1 MFKTGTAVLLDN
13 TRAVS
18 VFERLHKRTC
28 LACSGSQS
36 GHSMRFILPA
46 REESL
51 RITEIKAKGMVKVV
65 NERKSRDL
73 H

>member
-1 MFKTGTAVLLDN
+1 MLLDN

-18 VFERLHKRTC
+18 VFEHLHKRTC

-36 GHSMRFILPA
+36 GHRKRFILPT

-51 RITEIKAKGMVKVV
+51 RITESKVK
-65 NERKSRDL
+65 EMLKS
-73 H
+73 